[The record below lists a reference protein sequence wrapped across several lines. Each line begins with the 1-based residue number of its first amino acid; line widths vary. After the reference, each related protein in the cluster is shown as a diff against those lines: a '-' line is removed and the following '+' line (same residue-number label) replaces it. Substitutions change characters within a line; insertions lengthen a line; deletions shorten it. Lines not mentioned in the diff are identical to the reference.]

1 MSNTGDMARN
11 LARMAAE
18 ETRKA
23 QQASKEL
30 RRRDAL
36 QHSHMATH
44 IYEAAAT
51 MLAQMNVKL
60 EA

>member
-1 MSNTGDMARN
+1 MSNPGDMARN
-11 LARMAAE
+11 LARMAAD

-23 QQASKEL
+23 QEASKEL
-30 RRRDAL
+30 RKLDAL

-44 IYEAAAT
+44 IYESATT
-51 MLAQMNVKL
+51 MLDQMNVKL